1 MNYFFIDNNLAKFL
15 ISLRWRSIFIFH
27 FNLMA
32 FSDLILIILV
42 KIISILVVGRFYKSK
57 ILDKARRE

>member
-1 MNYFFIDNNLAKFL
+1 
-15 ISLRWRSIFIFH
+15 
-27 FNLMA
+27 LMA

-42 KIISILVVGRFYKSK
+42 KIISILAVGRFYKSK